1 MGDVIVLDLETQKSF
16 DEVGGRT
23 NLHLLR
29 VSVTGL
35 YSYERDEFRTYT
47 EWETPSLRRVL
58 EEASLVVGFNTKRFD
73 YAVLE
78 PYFKKPLR
86 NIPSLDIMEDV
97 ERHLGHRLSLETLAQ
112 ATLGHGKTGD
122 GLDAIRFFRAGE
134 LDKLKSY
141 CLADVKLTRDLF
153 EHGRRHGQIKYA
165 RNAAVYSI
173 PVNWSGVALPTAA
186 SAAPRN

>member
-16 DEVGGRT
+16 DDVGGRA

-29 VSVTGL
+29 VSVVGL

-58 EEASLVVGFNTKRFD
+58 EEASLVIGFNTKRFD

-86 NIPSLDIMEDV
+86 SIASLDIMEDV

-153 EHGRRHGQIKYA
+153 EHGRRHGQLKYA
-165 RNAAVYSI
+165 RNGSVYSL
-173 PVNWSGVALPTAA
+173 PVNWSGVALPTPT
-186 SAAPRN
+186 SVAPRS